1 MRAVIQRSLNS
12 SVLVEGKIV
21 GQIERGIVVLLG
33 VEKDDNSQDVQYL
46 VRKIT
51 GLRIFEDGEG
61 KFNLSLE
68 ETAGQVLAVSQFTL
82 LADCRKGRRPSFTA
96 AALPDEAKKL
106 YDEFCSRLAAEGIKV
121 EKGVFGAKM
130 LLKIKN
136 DGPVT
141 LILDSRAKG

>member
-1 MRAVIQRSLNS
+1 LRAVIQRSLNS

-82 LADCRKGRRPSFTA
+82 YGDCRKGKRPSYSDA
-96 AALPDEAKKL
+96 AFPDKAEKL
-106 YDEFCSRLAAEGIKV
+106 YDLFIEKCRQLNIPV
-121 EKGVFGAKM
+121 ETGVFGAM
-130 LLKIKN
+130 MEVELVN
-136 DGPVT
+136 SGPVT
-141 LILDSRAKG
+141 LLLDSKKVF